1 MTLKAPIKPGH
12 MVPNSM
18 EIYIAKRWSDN
29 LMQVGFYKDQSLAF
43 GGENNDDVYSNWT
56 LKKIKDWN
64 KMTVSFSAH
73 ELTNE
78 KLEVLQLWLTEY
90 TAWTVASEV
99 QVAEPGE
106 WSFTKDILLKYSNQD
121 WTPCTVASVSALI
134 NGTATA
140 LTENT
145 DFVVSATSTGS
156 TAIKLLQGTILT
168 ETAPATVKLTITYS
182 STAADIV
189 NVAHGENVLAEPFVM
204 VLVNTFKYWNS
215 TKSIKTYLENCYANK
230 AVEAPISDSDNT
242 TMWFPVEITWSIVK
256 QEKIGFKMSEE

>member
-1 MTLKAPIKPGH
+1 
-12 MVPNSM
+12 
-18 EIYIAKRWSDN
+18 
-29 LMQVGFYKDQSLAF
+29 MQVGFYKDQSLAF
-43 GGENNDDVYSNWT
+43 GGENSDDVYSNWT
-56 LKKIKDWN
+56 LKKIRDWN

-99 QVAEPGE
+99 QVANPGE

-121 WTPCTVASVSALI
+121 WTPCTIASVKALI
-134 NGTATA
+134 DW
-140 LTENT
+140 TETTLVADT
-145 DFVVSATSTGS
+145 DYTVSATSTGS
-156 TAIKLLQGTILT
+156 TAIKLLQTNATLT
-168 ETAPATVKLTITYS
+168 ETAPASVKITITYS

-189 NVAHGENVLAEPFVM
+189 NVSHGENVVAEPFVM

-230 AVEAPISDSDNT
+230 AVEAPIADSDNT
-242 TMWFPVEITWSIVK
+242 TMWFPVEITGSIAK